1 MPQKEIEIDF
11 QKYWLVL
18 KRHWFLAFIVCG
30 LTTAAAAFLGSNREL
45 TYQAQAKLLFESSDP
60 VASLV
65 GLEGSGGNLEPLTNQ
80 DNPLDTQVEIVRSK
94 PIAEQ
99 TIQQL
104 NIKNGEGEL
113 LDADDLLENL
123 EVDDIPGT
131 DVLEVNYQSPDPA
144 LSAAVVNTVI
154 AIFLKENIQANRAA
168 AVSAQDF
175 ISSQLP
181 DSEAKVSESETALRQ
196 FKEANGIVDLT
207 EESRNTVET
216 LSNVDNS
223 LTQLRS
229 ELADRNAQF
238 SKLQQRLRLSPQ
250 QAYTVGLISESPGV
264 QETVEELQTV
274 QSQLAIARTRY
285 RESHPQIE
293 AIRSQEDALLRLLQQ
308 RLGLT
313 LGTNQ
318 VALPADDLQAG
329 ELERGLILE
338 FLQVDAER
346 SGLQQQIQEL
356 AASQSARRS
365 RAQRLPGL
373 EREQRELERKL
384 NAAQTTYE
392 TLLDSLQ
399 QAQVLENQEVGN
411 ARVIAL
417 ADVPE
422 ESVLPSIKLY
432 LLAGGV
438 LGALLGIAA
447 AFIADLL
454 DQSVKSVKHGQTL
467 YDYPLLGVIPNW
479 RKRKPSRSRELEAPR
494 ILVGERHRV
503 PIAESYRSLQANLK
517 FSYLDGPLKVIA
529 VTSAVGGEGKSE
541 VAANL
546 ALTLAQLEHRVLLI
560 DADMRS
566 PIQHHVWDVA
576 NLRGLSNF
584 VARQVPLKEAIIRKQ
599 SHLHLLT
606 AGSIPPNP
614 LAIIDSKQM
623 LALLDVCR
631 QTYDYVIIDTPP
643 LLGLADTPT
652 LGRIS
657 DGVLL
662 ALRPSV
668 VDVPSIKAARG
679 ILDQSNQRV
688 LGVVANGIAPKSSSE
703 RYFYHHQEY
712 VPDREWEMPA
722 GGASVAGERGGE
734 RAKEKAGEKTGE
746 KTGEKIGKKA
756 ARVGEKASVSGI
768 QRSR

>member
-45 TYQAQAKLLFESSDP
+45 MYQAQAKLLFESSDP

-65 GLEGSGGNLEPLTNQ
+65 GLEGAAGNLEPLTNQ
-80 DNPLDTQVEIVRSK
+80 NNPLDTQVEIVRSK

-104 NIKNGEGEL
+104 NIRNGEGEL
-113 LDADDLLENL
+113 LDADDLSKNL

-131 DVLEVNYQSPDPA
+131 DVLEVGYQSPDPA
-144 LSAAVVNTVI
+144 LSAAVVNTII
-154 AIFLKENIQANRAA
+154 AIFLEENVQANRAA

-181 DSEAKVSESETALRQ
+181 TSEDQVSKAETALRQ

-229 ELADRNAQF
+229 ELADKNAQF
-238 SKLQQRLRLSPQ
+238 SNLQQRLRLSPQ
-250 QAYTVGLISESPGV
+250 QAYAVGLVSESPGI
-264 QETVEELQTV
+264 QETVNELQTV
-274 QSQLAIARTRY
+274 QSQLAIALTRY
-285 RESHPQIE
+285 REGHPQIE
-293 AIRSQEDALLRLLQQ
+293 AIRSQEQALLRLLQQ
-308 RLGLT
+308 RVSLT
-313 LGTNQ
+313 LGGTDQ

-329 ELERGLILE
+329 ELEQGLILE
-338 FLQVDAER
+338 FLQLDAEK

-365 RAQRLPGL
+365 RANLLPGL
-373 EREQRELERKL
+373 ERQQRELERKL

-399 QAQVLENQEVGN
+399 QAQVLENQKVGN

-494 ILVGERHRV
+494 ILVGERHGV
-503 PIAESYRSLQANLK
+503 PVAESYRSLQANLK

-614 LAIIDSKQM
+614 LAIIDSKHM

-643 LLGLADTPT
+643 LLGLADTLT

-662 ALRPSV
+662 TLRPSV

-688 LGVVANGIAPKSSSE
+688 LGIVANGIAPKSGSE

-712 VPDREWEMPA
+712 VPDQDWAVPA
-722 GGASVAGERGGE
+722 SEPSVAEARAGER
-734 RAKEKAGEKTGE
+734 
-746 KTGEKIGKKA
+746 
-756 ARVGEKASVSGI
+756 ASVGGTR
-768 QRSR
+768 RS